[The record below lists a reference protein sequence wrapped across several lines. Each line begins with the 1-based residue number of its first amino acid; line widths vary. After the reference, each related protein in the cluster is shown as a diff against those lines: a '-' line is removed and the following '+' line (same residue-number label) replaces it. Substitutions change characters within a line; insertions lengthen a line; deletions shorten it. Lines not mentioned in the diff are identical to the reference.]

1 MHRPLCCLLIVAGL
15 CSVATAQ
22 NQPSYEQLQNQYN
35 DALKQ
40 LKVAQD
46 RKNELADE
54 NAKLHKRLEDG
65 AKQLQDKQDE
75 LDSLRNRTYFLR
87 AHYSAWETFLD
98 ANPRVKAMW
107 AAYFTFSRPPE
118 AVREMLGDGSWPFTL
133 PD

>member
-1 MHRPLCCLLIVAGL
+1 MNRPLCSLLIAASLSTVA
-15 CSVATAQ
+15 AAQ

-54 NAKLHKRLEDG
+54 NAKLQKRLDDQN
-65 AKQLQDKQDE
+65 KQLQDKQDE

-87 AHYSAWETFLD
+87 AHYNTWEDFID
-98 ANPRVKAMW
+98 FHPKIKAMW
-107 AAYFTFSRPPE
+107 SAYFTFSKPPE
-118 AVREMLGDGSWPFTL
+118 VVSEMLGDGSWPFTL